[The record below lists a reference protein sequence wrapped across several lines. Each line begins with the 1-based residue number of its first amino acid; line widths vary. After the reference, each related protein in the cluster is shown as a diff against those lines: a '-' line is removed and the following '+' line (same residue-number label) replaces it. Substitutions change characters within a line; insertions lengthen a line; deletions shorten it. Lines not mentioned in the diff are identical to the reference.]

1 MNTTEAIN
9 RLIESTDALH
19 KRFGVPDISSV
30 ADLDARIR
38 MQAEELGELAK
49 ATSGGDWDSI
59 SEEAVDVLVIA
70 IGTVLSLRRWR
81 VGEWIQR
88 VVEKNDAKT
97 DQTHEFVGGKI
108 RRKAG
113 V

>member
-1 MNTTEAIN
+1 MNTLYAIAK
-9 RLIESTDALH
+9 LVESTNALH
-19 KRFGVPDISSV
+19 RRFGVPDISSV

-70 IGTVLSLRRWR
+70 IGTVLSL
-81 VGEWIQR
+81 GSSGAPWIQR

-108 RRKAG
+108 RRKVAG